1 MIYIGYPCIG
11 KTTLAKEKN
20 NFIDLESSYFS
31 DSNPSP
37 KPYSSILVVTENN
50 AACTNYNNYNTY
62 CNLAID
68 LNNQNFNVFV
78 SSHKQVT
85 DYLINYYK
93 NIGQTSKLCIIYPAE
108 DLYADWSRRAFER
121 YLKDKSD
128 KNKRA
133 LDRILEHYAEDVNYL
148 KKLCQTENINSIEIT
163 EIDDKLINH
172 FNNNPISS

>member
-20 NFIDLESSYFS
+20 NFIDLESSHFFNS
-31 DSNPSP
+31 NSKANPSVL
-37 KPYSSILVVTENN
+37 YITADVTSTDYNKYEN
-50 AACTNYNNYNTY
+50 Y
-62 CNLAID
+62 CNVAID

-93 NIGQTSKLCIIYPAE
+93 NIGQTSELCIIYPAE
-108 DLYADWSRRAFER
+108 DLYLDWSRRAFER

-133 LDRILEHYAEDVNYL
+133 LDRILEHYAEDIDYL
-148 KKLCQTENINSIEIT
+148 KKLCLTENINSIEIA
-163 EIDDKLINH
+163 EIDYKLINYI
-172 FNNNPISS
+172 NNNTSNS

>member
-31 DSNPSP
+31 NSNSKVNPSVL
-37 KPYSSILVVTENN
+37 YITADATSTDYHNHEN
-50 AACTNYNNYNTY
+50 Y
-62 CNLAID
+62 CNVAID

-78 SSHKQVT
+78 SSHRQVT

-93 NIGQTSKLCIIYPAE
+93 NIGQTNELCIIYPAE
-108 DLYADWSRRAFER
+108 GLYENWSRKAFER
-121 YLKDKSD
+121 YLKDKSA

-133 LDRILEHYAEDVNYL
+133 LDRILEHYAEDIDYL
-148 KKLCQTENINSIEIT
+148 KRLCFAKNINSIEIA
-163 EIDDKLINH
+163 EMDYKLIDYIE
-172 FNNNPISS
+172 NNTSNS

>member
-31 DSNPSP
+31 PF
-37 KPYSSILVVTENN
+37 SS
-50 AACTNYNNYNTY
+50 AAPANYLTY

-78 SSHKQVT
+78 SSHRQVT
-85 DYLINYYK
+85 DYLINSYK
-93 NIGQTSKLCIIYPAE
+93 HIGQTNELCIIYPAE
-108 DLYADWSRRAFER
+108 YLYTNWSRKAFER
-121 YLKDKSD
+121 YLKDKSA

-133 LDRILEHYAEDVNYL
+133 LDRILEHYAEDIDYL
-148 KKLCQTENINSIEIT
+148 KRLCKTENIHSIEIA
-163 EIDDKLINH
+163 EIDYKLIDYIDT
-172 FNNNPISS
+172 FNS

>member
-31 DSNPSP
+31 NSNSKVNPSVL
-37 KPYSSILVVTENN
+37 YITADATSTDYHSHEN
-50 AACTNYNNYNTY
+50 Y

-85 DYLINYYK
+85 DYLINSYK
-93 NIGQTSKLCIIYPAE
+93 HIGQTNKLCIIYPAE
-108 DLYADWSRRAFER
+108 DLYEDWSRRAFER

-133 LDRILEHYAEDVNYL
+133 LDRILEHYAEDINYL
-148 KKLCQTENINSIEIT
+148 KRLCKTENIHSIEIA
-163 EIDDKLINH
+163 EIDYKLINYI
-172 FNNNPISS
+172 NNNTFSS

>member
-20 NFIDLESSYFS
+20 NFIDLESSYFNS
-31 DSNPSP
+31 NSKLNPSV
-37 KPYSSILVVTENN
+37 LVITAD
-50 AACTNYNNYNTY
+50 AASTNYNKYENY

-133 LDRILEHYAEDVNYL
+133 LDRILEYYTEDIKYL
-148 KKLCQTENINSIEIT
+148 KNLCFTKNINSIEIT
-163 EIDDKLINH
+163 EIDYKLTNYI
-172 FNNNPISS
+172 NNNPFNS

>member
-20 NFIDLESSYFS
+20 NFIDLESSHFFNS
-31 DSNPSP
+31 NSKANPSVL
-37 KPYSSILVVTENN
+37 YITTDVTSTDYNKYEN
-50 AACTNYNNYNTY
+50 Y

-78 SSHKQVT
+78 SSHRQVT

-93 NIGQTSKLCIIYPAE
+93 NIGQTSELCIIYPAE

-133 LDRILEHYAEDVNYL
+133 LDRILEHYAEDIDYL
-148 KKLCQTENINSIEIT
+148 KRLCKTENINSIEIA
-163 EIDDKLINH
+163 EIDYKLTNYI
-172 FNNNPISS
+172 NNNTFSS

>member
-1 MIYIGYPCIG
+1 MIYIGYPCVG

-31 DSNPSP
+31 PF
-37 KPYSSILVVTENN
+37 SS
-50 AACTNYNNYNTY
+50 AAPANHLTY

-78 SSHKQVT
+78 SSHRQVT

-93 NIGQTSKLCIIYPAE
+93 NIEQTNELCIIYPAE
-108 DLYADWSRRAFER
+108 YLYTNWSRKAFER
-121 YLKDKSD
+121 YLKDKSN

-133 LDRILEHYAEDVNYL
+133 LDRILEHYAEDIDYL
-148 KKLCQTENINSIEIT
+148 KRLCKTENIHFIEIAK
-163 EIDDKLINH
+163 IDYKLAKSID
-172 FNNNPISS
+172 NNTSHS

>member
-20 NFIDLESSYFS
+20 NFIDLESSYFFNS
-31 DSNPSP
+31 NSKANPSVLFITTDATSTDYN
-37 KPYSSILVVTENN
+37 KYEN
-50 AACTNYNNYNTY
+50 Y

-78 SSHKQVT
+78 SSHRQVT

-93 NIGQTSKLCIIYPAE
+93 NIGQTNELCIIYPAE

-121 YLKDKSD
+121 YLKDKSS
-128 KNKRA
+128 NSHFIEYRPKRFA
-133 LDRILEHYAEDVNYL
+133 SGAYISIVSFAFAICLSLFRYFNVLIL
-148 KKLCQTENINSIEIT
+148 
-163 EIDDKLINH
+163 
-172 FNNNPISS
+172 